1 MAARRRMAGAA
12 FRGRRRAEAGGGGE
26 GALAGAIGAGG
37 VGRRG
42 RAAAATAGGASGRRG
57 ATAARQQAPA
67 GAVRRLEGADVGGG
81 VLSDT
86 HMGVQQA
93 TLPAR
98 GSGSGWRQASGTAAS
113 AAPPGDSGAAARAR
127 GAAGA
132 STGADA
138 GAPESH
144 LGLWLGLWSPPHR
157 APASHHARERWS
169 HRGGHISGARVE
181 LGMLS
186 GHLFAAGVAHA
197 AHISRHRGH
206 PCREQTWQ
214 HGRGRLP
221 CSS

>member
-1 MAARRRMAGAA
+1 MLEKSNTWPEQVLDTLNSCW
-12 FRGRRRAEAGGGGE
+12 RALLESCSN
-26 GALAGAIGAGG
+26 
-37 VGRRG
+37 
-42 RAAAATAGGASGRRG
+42 T
-57 ATAARQQAPA
+57 QAN
-67 GAVRRLEGADVGGG
+67 VRRDPL
-81 VLSDT
+81 
-86 HMGVQQA
+86 
-93 TLPAR
+93 LPAR
-98 GSGSGWRQASGTAAS
+98 GSGSGWRRASGTAAS

-127 GAAGA
+127 GAAEA
-132 STGADA
+132 STEADA

-169 HRGGHISGARVE
+169 HRVGHISGARVE

-221 CSS
+221 CSF